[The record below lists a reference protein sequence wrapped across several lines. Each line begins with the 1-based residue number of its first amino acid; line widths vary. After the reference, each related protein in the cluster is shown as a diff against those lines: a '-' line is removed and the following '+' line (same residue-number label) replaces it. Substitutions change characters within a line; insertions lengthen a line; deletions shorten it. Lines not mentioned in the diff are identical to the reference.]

1 MKRTLLIFLV
11 AAGLSGIGLFAFAQ
25 TATTPAPQPGV
36 PGFHHHG
43 HEMGDPLGVLLRVKG
58 DLNLNTS
65 QQAQWDSAL
74 ALSKSAHETIRG
86 NVQQLVAALQT
97 QVATTAPDL
106 RALAAQS
113 DTLQAQNLAARQQ
126 ARAAWLALYDTFSA
140 DQKAVVANALSA
152 RLSRMQA
159 WKARIEAWKARMQGQ
174 TGG

>member
-1 MKRTLLIFLV
+1 MKRTLFIFLV

-25 TATTPAPQPGV
+25 TAPTTPTPPPGG
-36 PGFHHHG
+36 PGFHQREHG
-43 HEMGDPLGVLLRVKG
+43 IGDPLGVLLRIKG

-113 DTLQAQNLAARQQ
+113 DTLQEQNLAARKQ

-140 DQKAVVANALSA
+140 EQKAVVANALST
-152 RLSRMQA
+152 RLARMQA
-159 WKARIEAWKARMQGQ
+159 WKSRMQGL